1 MGIATPTARITRPY
15 SKVACSYLHRITK
28 GSIMKSF
35 SFNVVLVL
43 YLFSFS
49 SNVKVAAINCF
60 DCLLTK
66 GWLMTSGT
74 WGVDGCNSFTQNM
87 TYNSARNCSIGISAN
102 DPEPTHCYTTFESFL
117 GQADFSGVKE
127 TRGCHSVPRGKFSI
141 SLKLYKNISNEP
153 K

>member
-1 MGIATPTARITRPY
+1 MFI
-15 SKVACSYLHRITK
+15 
-28 GSIMKSF
+28 
-35 SFNVVLVL
+35 
-43 YLFSFS
+43 
-49 SNVKVAAINCF
+49 VAAINCF

-127 TRGCHSVPRGKFSI
+127 TRGCHSVSRGKFSI
-141 SLKLYKNISNEP
+141 SLKLYKNISNET